1 MATDYAGK
9 EKEFVASLAPDTGRD
24 LDGWMQAISGAGLA
38 HRNDIIDWLR
48 QNGFTFANASWLER
62 IHHNGGRLIYG
73 DDEPAIERSEARA
86 QKAAAI
92 KTAPPVIPN
101 VTVAIP
107 RVPTQNAGAVVSGPP
122 KLSIVSASPG
132 IVFDTAVSELLLIA
146 KGLRPLALV
155 ALQEISAAVPG
166 AALTADGPL
175 IMMSAPKPFL
185 ALLPGAKALRFYGRF
200 ERDGSGRVAR
210 AEPAMKT
217 PDKAPPPFPGVVV
230 LADARLV
237 DDAFAAIV
245 KQAHTSAHA

>member
-9 EKEFVASLAPDTGRD
+9 EKEFVASLGPDTGRD
-24 LDGWMQAISGAGLA
+24 LEGWMQAISGAGLA

-73 DDEPAIERSEARA
+73 NDEPAIERTEARP
-86 QKAAAI
+86 QKAAI

-107 RVPTQNAGAVVSGPP
+107 RVATQNSGAPVSGPP
-122 KLSIVSASPG
+122 KLSIVATSPG
-132 IVFDTAVSELLLIA
+132 IVFDPAVSELLLTA
-146 KGLRPLALV
+146 KGLRPLAVV
-155 ALQEISAAVPG
+155 ALQEIAAAVPG